1 MTKLTYDVFKMQ
13 MESFAVYLDTF
24 LKKEVLDYDYWP
36 IISRYD
42 SLWFAEAVQWLKENY
57 EYKRFPLISD
67 FKKAF
72 ANTHRTKY
80 IKEEA
85 IKKEEP
91 IDHEAY
97 SKTILK
103 FAEQFK
109 TQEVKD
115 KEKNKHRARKIY
127 EKAKAEGRVWS
138 YRLHKWVDRSL
149 MNNIGGEFKLPEDVL
164 Y

>member
-1 MTKLTYDVFKMQ
+1 MSMDSFKVFLEARGISYKMTPEILGKDYYPKFKHYPNQ
-13 MESFAVYLDTF
+13 RFS
-24 LKKEVLDYDYWP
+24 EVL
-36 IISRYD
+36 
-42 SLWFAEAVQWLKENY
+42 EWLKDNHNIN
-57 EYKRFPLISD
+57 RFPSPKE
-67 FKKAF
+67 FYEAYTYTAKP
-72 ANTHRTKY
+72 KY
-80 IKEEA
+80 VNDEKPI
-85 IKKEEP
+85 KEEP

-115 KEKNKHRARKIY
+115 KEKNKHRARKMY
-127 EKAKAEGRVWS
+127 EKAKADGRVWS
-138 YRLHKWVDRSL
+138 YRLHKWVDRTL

>member
-1 MTKLTYDVFKMQ
+1 MTRSTYDMFEMQ
-13 MESFAVYLDTF
+13 MSSLASYLGTTVNGNV
-24 LKKEVLDYDYWP
+24 LKSDYWP
-36 IISRYD
+36 YMQKFNPV
-42 SLWFAEAVQWLKENY
+42 WFAEAVQWLKENY

-80 IKEEA
+80 VNDEKPI
-85 IKKEEP
+85 KEEP

-115 KEKNKHRARKIY
+115 KEKNKHRARKMY